1 MLHERDRILS
11 NARRI
16 LENTFLFDNPW
27 DMEATSIPQI
37 LPEPID
43 WELQPY
49 DDPEW
54 TFMLARHGFILDL
67 AHAYE
72 FTNDMRYAAKACSL
86 ILSFIDSVPYGSH
99 RGGNCWRSLDSAIR
113 VDNWLA
119 ALPPLE
125 SSGVLDDGFL
135 SRLRAAV
142 QIHAQFLAS
151 VDTVFSKL
159 SNWGLIAN
167 GGLYHAALW
176 LGDARYEELAVQRL
190 VECVGHQVLAD
201 GMHWEQS
208 PMYHAECLRSLMQ
221 DVRLSRRYG
230 HGLPDKIPEAARRM
244 CHATLASMKPDGRQF
259 LQSDS
264 DDTSVRDLLS
274 EGALLFH
281 DPILKFG
288 GFARLEPPFSS
299 VEQAEYDSLDVA
311 VPAYT
316 SIALHESGNY
326 YLRSGWGTDATLIH
340 FRCGALGSGH
350 GHADLLHVD
359 LSGLGKD
366 ILVDSGRY
374 TYVDTVERRALK
386 SGFAH
391 NGIILDSMD
400 SFATTDSWGYSQKA
414 VVVQRQFV
422 ERGDWCYCCGGSLG
436 YMGGER
442 PMFIQRHL
450 LSLGPNLLVVFDTFH
465 GTDGHECLRSFHF
478 APDGSPYLESRYVR
492 FDTGNVRALL
502 WFDQNESARL
512 VPSSYSPRYNTLEKN
527 VALELRSVVGHGAS
541 RCTVV
546 QLMSCGRSAEN
557 GDDIPCVSVDGILD
571 DAYRSTGDDA
581 GGCVGCGMT
590 GDYRLSGG
598 ADCVCDINCGM
609 NRGDADAN
617 HTQHSD
623 SGHRSLPLVEEV
635 PVVSAATGKVFSE
648 TDARAF
654 TAHLAGRDDV
664 TVLFCLNQCIKGVD
678 LLRAGD
684 ILGYGSVIVRQ
695 GSRQEVFA
703 V

>member
-1 MLHERDRILS
+1 MLQERDRILL
-11 NARRI
+11 NARRV

-27 DMEATSIPQI
+27 DMEATSIPQV

-43 WELQPY
+43 WEYQPY

-54 TFMLARHGFILDL
+54 TFMLSRHGFILDL

-72 FTNDMRYAAKACSL
+72 FTDDMRYAAKACSL
-86 ILSFIDSVPYGSH
+86 ILSFIGSVPYGSH
-99 RGGNCWRSLDSAIR
+99 RGSNCWRSLDSAIR

-125 SSGVLDDGFL
+125 SSGMLDDGFL
-135 SRLRAAV
+135 SQLRMSV
-142 QIHAQFLAS
+142 QVHAEFLAS

-159 SNWGLIAN
+159 SNWGLISN

-176 LGDARYEELAVQRL
+176 LGDARYEELAVRRI
-190 VECVGHQVLAD
+190 VECVGYQVLAD

-230 HGLPDKIPEAARRM
+230 HGLPDEIPEAARRM

-264 DDTSVRDLLS
+264 DDTSVRGLLS
-274 EGALLFH
+274 EGALLFR
-281 DPILKFG
+281 DPVLKFG
-288 GFARLEPPFSS
+288 GLAQLEPPFPPA
-299 VEQAEYDSLDVA
+299 EQAEYDSLEVMG
-311 VPAYT
+311 PAYT
-316 SIALHESGNY
+316 SVALSESGNY
-326 YLRSGWGTDATLIH
+326 YLRSGWGPDATVTH

-359 LSGLGKD
+359 LSGFGRD

-374 TYVDTVERRALK
+374 TYVDTVERRTLK

-391 NGIILDSMD
+391 NGIILDGMD
-400 SFATTDSWGYSQKA
+400 SFAATDSWGYSKKA
-414 VVVQRQFV
+414 VAVQRQFV
-422 ERGDWCYCCGGSLG
+422 ERGDWCYCCGGTLG
-436 YMGGER
+436 YMEGGR
-442 PMFIQRHL
+442 PMFVQRHL
-450 LSLGPNLLVVFDTFH
+450 LSLGSGLLVIFDTFH
-465 GTDGHECLRSFHF
+465 GADGHDCLRSFHF
-478 APDGSPYLESRYVR
+478 SPDGYLHLGTGCVR
-492 FDTGNVRALL
+492 FDTGDVRALL
-502 WFDQNESARL
+502 WFDGKESARL
-512 VPSSYSPRYNTLEKN
+512 APSSYSPRYNILEKN
-527 VALELRSVVGHGAS
+527 VALELRSTVGHGAS

-546 QLMSCGRSAEN
+546 QLMPCGGSSL
-557 GDDIPCVSVDGILD
+557 DDDSLRGVRVGGSLD
-571 DAYRSTGDDA
+571 DADGRDSCCVKGERDRSDDVDGA
-581 GGCVGCGMT
+581 CTDSICATDGGT
-590 GDYRLSGG
+590 
-598 ADCVCDINCGM
+598 NCECM
-609 NRGDADAN
+609 DTASVLI
-617 HTQHSD
+617 SD
-623 SGHRSLPLVEEV
+623 LGRCSFSLVEEV
-635 PVVSAATGKVFSE
+635 PVVGATTGKVFSE

-654 TAHLAGRDDV
+654 TVHVAGRDDV
-664 TVLFCLNQCIKGVD
+664 TVLFCLEQCIKGVD

-695 GSRQEVFA
+695 GTRQEVFT